1 MSVGKGVPFLPA
13 RLGWWLFAEP
23 VFLPACCACVSAGL
37 RMVDRASGS
46 GDCSGESGLDER
58 PGGDWRRLSCSKY
71 RSRAAMKP
79 RREYAA
85 KDSEYSRSLFC
96 LSCECAGMSI
106 GYDAAY
112 GEDEEEFVD
121 IALVLW
127 MMVWWEKG
135 DVSKGEIVELPRAW
149 PLI

>member
-1 MSVGKGVPFLPA
+1 
-13 RLGWWLFAEP
+13 
-23 VFLPACCACVSAGL
+23 
-37 RMVDRASGS
+37 MVDRASGW
-46 GDCSGESGLDER
+46 GTCSGESGLDER

-112 GEDEEEFVD
+112 GEEGEFVD
-121 IALVLW
+121 ISFVLW
-127 MMVWWEKG
+127 TMV
-135 DVSKGEIVELPRAW
+135 VEGGCIQRRNCRVAKSLASYMN
-149 PLI
+149 LSC